1 NRENNNIKPIVNRKE
16 FLTHKKCRCFIGKF
30 FSYRARMIFLLQES
44 TCTSRSAYRL
54 AAARKIKKTSTYTL
68 SENFMES
75 ASNTSVILDA
85 SAPARRAG
93 MTESEWREAIK
104 FDSTDTGWVIMSIG
118 MAIGAGIVFL
128 PVQVGLMGLWVFL
141 LSSI

>member
-1 NRENNNIKPIVNRKE
+1 
-16 FLTHKKCRCFIGKF
+16 
-30 FSYRARMIFLLQES
+30 
-44 TCTSRSAYRL
+44 
-54 AAARKIKKTSTYTL
+54 
-68 SENFMES
+68 MES

-128 PVQVGLMGLWVFL
+128 PVQVGLMGLWVFTFFYYW
-141 LSSI
+141 LSGHVPVPAAVY

>member
-1 NRENNNIKPIVNRKE
+1 
-16 FLTHKKCRCFIGKF
+16 
-30 FSYRARMIFLLQES
+30 
-44 TCTSRSAYRL
+44 
-54 AAARKIKKTSTYTL
+54 
-68 SENFMES
+68 MES

-141 LSSI
+141 LSSIIGYPAMYLFQRLFINTLAESPECKDYPSGDQRLSGQKLGYFIRRAVLCNARHLDVRLFYGDY

>member
-1 NRENNNIKPIVNRKE
+1 
-16 FLTHKKCRCFIGKF
+16 
-30 FSYRARMIFLLQES
+30 
-44 TCTSRSAYRL
+44 
-54 AAARKIKKTSTYTL
+54 
-68 SENFMES
+68 MES

-128 PVQVGLMGLWVFL
+128 PVQVGLMGLWVFFTL
-141 LSSI
+141 FYYWLSGHVPVPAAVY

>member
-1 NRENNNIKPIVNRKE
+1 
-16 FLTHKKCRCFIGKF
+16 
-30 FSYRARMIFLLQES
+30 
-44 TCTSRSAYRL
+44 
-54 AAARKIKKTSTYTL
+54 
-68 SENFMES
+68 METATNS
-75 ASNTSVILDA
+75 SVILDA

-128 PVQVGLMGLWVFL
+128 PVQVGLMGLWVFFAL
-141 LSSI
+141 VGYRLSRYVSVSASVY

>member
-1 NRENNNIKPIVNRKE
+1 MV
-16 FLTHKKCRCFIGKF
+16 
-30 FSYRARMIFLLQES
+30 SFLLS
-44 TCTSRSAYRL
+44 CAYDFL
-54 AAARKIKKTSTYTL
+54 ITRKYLHLTFCISPCCGTKNKKTSTYTL

-128 PVQVGLMGLWVFL
+128 PV
-141 LSSI
+141 